1 MTDKINAMRIGNLM
15 DVAGRSYTQKVTI
28 EDLHKFKLEF
38 DASDEDDF
46 FEKAC
51 MYLESR
57 YNFLADLA
65 EIYDIL

>member
-15 DVAGRSYTQKVTI
+15 DDAGRSYTQKVTI
-28 EDLHKFKLEF
+28 EDLHKFKLEV

-51 MYLESR
+51 MYLESK
-57 YNFLADLA
+57 YNFLVDLA
-65 EIYDIL
+65 EIHDIL